1 MLDLGKNE
9 QGKALSS
16 KTINKGDNYGLNDC
30 LTYNDADIYFKEKD
44 PLIEFYRAA
53 TDENPAYFIGRYY
66 RSTLMG
72 RCEVVKT
79 NSPAVTN
86 GLCLCGS
93 TGLSATAQQ
102 VQTACNAQGH
112 ELRLLA
118 FQALQNLE
126 GGSNGN

>member
-1 MLDLGKNE
+1 MIDLGLNE

-30 LTYNDADIYFKEKD
+30 LTYDESDRLFQEND
-44 PLIEFYRAA
+44 PLIEFYYAA
-53 TDENPAYFIGRYY
+53 TDESPAYFVRRYY

-72 RCEVVKT
+72 TCEVLRFIK
-79 NSPAVTN
+79 PAAQY
-86 GLCLCGS
+86 GLCLCGA
-93 TGLSATAQQ
+93 TGLTATAEQ

-118 FQALQNLE
+118 FQALQKE
-126 GGSNGN
+126 SGGA

>member
-1 MLDLGKNE
+1 MLDLGNNK
-9 QGKALSS
+9 QGKALSA

-53 TDENPAYFIGRYY
+53 TKETPAYFIGRYY

-93 TGLSATAQQ
+93 TGLTATAQQ

-118 FQALQNLE
+118 FQELQQIDWAE
-126 GGSNGN
+126 

>member
-1 MLDLGKNE
+1 MLDLGNNE
-9 QGKALSS
+9 QGKALSA

-53 TDENPAYFIGRYY
+53 TDETPAYFIGSYY

-72 RCEVVKT
+72 QSDLLPDNR
-79 NSPAVTN
+79 PAVTN

-93 TGLSATAQQ
+93 TGLTATAQQ

-118 FQALQNLE
+118 FQAIQNLE
-126 GGSNGN
+126 GAE

>member
-1 MLDLGKNE
+1 MIDLGNNE

-30 LTYNDADIYFKEKD
+30 LTYNDSVSIFKEKD
-44 PLIEFYRAA
+44 PLIEFYHAA
-53 TDENPAYFIGRYY
+53 TDESPAYFIGRYY

-72 RCEVVKT
+72 RCDVVKT

-93 TGLSATAQQ
+93 TSAQ

-118 FQALQNLE
+118 FQALQE
-126 GGSNGN
+126 SE

>member
-79 NSPAVTN
+79 NRPAVTA

-93 TGLSATAQQ
+93 TGLTATSEQ

-118 FQALQNLE
+118 FQALQE
-126 GGSNGN
+126 AE